1 MRFLAA
7 LALLLVWR
15 QNVRG
20 QETVTLG
27 GNADLIEITAYAIR
41 HEADASQLKGRK
53 DLCVAIDTRLS
64 LHEKDLV
71 SKLKTSGLAV
81 HTQEWCNRGPRGFN
95 FFIAAPIK
103 RTSDGAYDVKVEV
116 GDLTI
121 KPGEHF
127 ATMLKQGTYRVR
139 FEKGS

>member
-64 LHEKDLV
+64 LHEKDLYP
-71 SKLKTSGLAV
+71 S
-81 HTQEWCNRGPRGFN
+81 
-95 FFIAAPIK
+95 
-103 RTSDGAYDVKVEV
+103 
-116 GDLTI
+116 
-121 KPGEHF
+121 
-127 ATMLKQGTYRVR
+127 
-139 FEKGS
+139 